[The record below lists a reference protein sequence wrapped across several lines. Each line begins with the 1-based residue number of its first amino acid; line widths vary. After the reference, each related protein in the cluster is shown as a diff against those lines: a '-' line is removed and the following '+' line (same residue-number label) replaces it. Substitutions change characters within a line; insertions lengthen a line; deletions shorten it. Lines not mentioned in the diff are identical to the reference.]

1 MDDDLCATDARS
13 LIDAAADVGPFELGV
28 PHARL
33 PVSQLRAAPGVRDL
47 GVFVVRQRAGVLP
60 GRDGVAC
67 DHLGPRQRAR
77 RRSRLGPVS
86 LVCQSTCGRMQLAG
100 QGEVRCERP
109 PYDTDSRWI

>member
-1 MDDDLCATDARS
+1 MTTYARATDARS

-33 PVSQLRAAPGVRDL
+33 PVSQRRAAPGVREL

-60 GRDGVAC
+60 GREGVAG
-67 DHLGPRQRAR
+67 DQ
-77 RRSRLGPVS
+77 LGPVS